1 MYLINADSATS
12 DGSIVSTVTKSCEQ
26 IHDQMEEDET
36 LWIICSNQYEEQG
49 CQPVGLE
56 IADRVREE
64 IPFTLKNTVT
74 VHTERE
80 RGGNLDSIYK
90 EILFLVKDKRAYKFN
105 KDAIRVPHVY
115 KGNEWGG
122 NRKKGSSAY
131 HDTEVRRYN
140 PDGKDPSN
148 VWTFEDRTE
157 TAEENVDRTEPI
169 GMEEAIQRCVRVGS
183 DEDEIVYTL
192 WMNVS
197 DDIEGREVQPFE
209 VK

>member
-1 MYLINADSATS
+1 MD
-12 DGSIVSTVTKSCEQ
+12 D
-26 IHDQMEEDET
+26 DET
-36 LWIICSNQYEEQG
+36 LWIICSNNYDTQG
-49 CQPVGLE
+49 CQSVGFE

-64 IPFTLKNTVT
+64 LPLTLKNTVT

-90 EILFLVKDKRAYKFN
+90 EILFLVKNKREYKFN
-105 KDAIRVPHVY
+105 KDDIRIPHVY

-122 NRKKGSSAY
+122 DRKKGSSAY

-148 VWTFEDRTE
+148 VWTREERTE
-157 TAEENVDRTEPI
+157 TGGENVDRTAPI
-169 GMEEAIQRCVRVGS
+169 GMHEAIQRCVRVGS
-183 DEDEIVYTL
+183 DENETVYTL
-192 WMNVS
+192 WMDVS
-197 DDIEGREVQPFE
+197 EEIAGRKVRPIE